1 MLYPRRIRVLLAV
14 SLAGVLCGAVTGC
27 GGALRSV
34 RSLLH
39 IKGSLTLTV
48 QVVPQANQNSPVAVD
63 VVLVHDAK
71 LLKQLTGMS
80 AKDWFAKRTDMER
93 TAPGKLQTVSWE
105 WVPGQNVGKVI
116 VRGTAVADGVVLFA
130 NYATKGDHRA
140 LLPHGGKLAI
150 QFAAKD
156 FELGPAK

>member
-1 MLYPRRIRVLLAV
+1 MLYTRRIRVLLAV
-14 SLAGVLCGAVTGC
+14 FLAGALGGVLTGC

-34 RSLLH
+34 RSVLH
-39 IKGSLTLTV
+39 MRGSLTLWV
-48 QVVPQANQNSPVAVD
+48 QVAPLANHNSPIAVD
-63 VVLVHDAK
+63 VVMVQDGK
-71 LLKQLTGMS
+71 LLKQLLGMS
-80 AKDWFAKRTDMER
+80 AQDWFAKRTDLER
-93 TAPGKLQTVSWE
+93 TAPGKLHVASWE
-105 WVPGQNVGKVI
+105 WVPGQKVGSVV

-140 LLPHGGKLAI
+140 LLPRGGKLVI

>member
-1 MLYPRRIRVLLAV
+1 MLYTRRIRVLLATV
-14 SLAGVLCGAVTGC
+14 LAGALCGVPTGC
-27 GGALRSV
+27 GALRSV
-34 RSLLH
+34 RSVLH
-39 IKGSLTLTV
+39 MKGSLTMMV
-48 QVVPQANQNSPVAVD
+48 QVAPMANNNWPIDVD
-63 VVLVHDAK
+63 VVMVHDAK

-80 AKDWFAKRTDMER
+80 AKNWFAKRTDMER
-93 TAPGKLQTVSWE
+93 TAPGKLQTVSWQ
-105 WVPGQNVGKVI
+105 WVPGQKVGSVV

-140 LLPHGGKLAI
+140 LLPHGGKLVI